1 MPTEQTRTGR
11 TRYRAPVK
19 DGAGATLAWLADSA
33 RWDDF
38 DWRTGDIVIS
48 APAKCGTTWTQMICA
63 LLVFQTADLPAP
75 LTELSPWLDM
85 LVRPISE
92 VRAQLAAQQHRRFIK
107 THTALDGI
115 PVDDRVTYIAVGRDP
130 RDVALSL
137 HHHRTNL
144 AHDAVLRALNAADPE
159 PVTDRSPVPTDIRET
174 FLKWMND
181 DTSPLDDPYTLRA
194 LVAHQSQAW
203 SRRDDPNLLLLHYD
217 DLSRDLDAQMRHI
230 AERLDIHVPEK
241 SWPPLVAA
249 ASFERMRNQ
258 SAKLVPDE
266 SLGLIADPDKFFRA
280 GSSGGWRNHLTDGDV
295 TAYRQRLATLATP
308 ELVNWL
314 HHGNPGK
321 PDQHSQGM

>member
-1 MPTEQTRTGR
+1 MPMEQTRTGR

-19 DGAGATLAWLADSA
+19 DGSGAGLAWLADSA

-85 LVRPISE
+85 LVRPISD
-92 VRAQLAAQQHRRFIK
+92 VRAQLAAQRHRRFIK
-107 THTALDGI
+107 THTPLDGV

-137 HHHRTNL
+137 HHHRANL
-144 AHDAVLRALNAADPE
+144 AHEAVLRALNAAGAE
-159 PVTDRSPVPTDIRET
+159 QVTDRPQDPTDVRET
-174 FLKWMND
+174 FQRWMYD
-181 DTSPLDDPYTLRA
+181 DASPLDDPYTLRA
-194 LVAHQSQAW
+194 LVTHQGQAW
-203 SRRDDPNLLLLHYD
+203 SRRDDPNLVLLHYH
-217 DLSRDLDAQMRHI
+217 DLSRDLDTQMRRI

-241 SWPPLVAA
+241 SWPALVAA
-249 ASFERMRNQ
+249 ASFEQMRDR

-266 SLGLIADPDKFFRA
+266 RLGLIADPVRFFRT
-280 GSSGGWRNHLTDGDV
+280 GSSGDWRNHLTDGDLA
-295 TAYRQRLATLATP
+295 AYRQRLASLATP
-308 ELVNWL
+308 ELTNWL
-314 HHGNPGK
+314 HHGNP
-321 PDQHSQGM
+321 STT